1 MTKLKET
8 KHEIEFTD
16 EELDTMFSYNVREV
30 FNDGSADNGI
40 YDSDYLDAEEIKEIK
55 LLLSTRT

>member
-8 KHEIEFTD
+8 KNKIEFTD
-16 EELDTMFSYNVREV
+16 EELNTMFSYNVREV
-30 FNDGSADNGI
+30 FEDNGI

-55 LLLSTRT
+55 ILLSTRT

>member
-8 KHEIEFTD
+8 KNKIEFTD

-30 FNDGSADNGI
+30 FEDNGI

-55 LLLSTRT
+55 ILLSTRT

>member
-30 FNDGSADNGI
+30 FGDNGI

-55 LLLSTRT
+55 ILLSTRT